1 MVALKSHFSF
11 LLGSFAAIA
20 LLFALDG
27 CWPAAAQDDSS
38 SSNAAPSHSTA
49 STKSHRATTA
59 SRQPATARTST
70 TARSSATSHHS
81 HHHGAAEAV
90 SPTRHVRG
98 KRSHVQPEA
107 AQAPPP
113 VGHGKHHHAAPS
125 TASAAPEP
133 DQKREPT
140 TVITDKH
147 GKRHE
152 VVAEV
157 TVDRHGHRHKHYH
170 EVAQETVVRD
180 KHGHIVKRFFRE
192 VAHGHNR
199 AFQGEESVAG
209 ASKKKEEEVVQKEPE
224 ELPHEYGSY
233 SKVYALYDEASNAR
247 LAGNYK
253 SAIATLSRALDMVPA
268 NAHGGPSLLSLN
280 MEFEL
285 AQAAEASGNFGLSA
299 RYFARAVADR
309 PNFTEAFVHLASVL
323 ARNGQSG
330 EALRAARSAVEHNPN
345 DPRAHTILSVMLGR
359 NGFSADAKAEKI
371 RAQNL
376 MGSNTRIDAV
386 PAEPPANATTSSANQ
401 WDANDGQNSNPS
413 TYPSNNPVG
422 NPPDNLESGPSGNPV
437 TSPSNSPSSIQSKSP
452 ASDLPSNPLVPS
464 RSPAS
469 SPGNSSIPSSAP
481 EPGASAN
488 H

>member
-11 LLGSFAAIA
+11 LLWSFAAIA
-20 LLFALDG
+20 VLFALDG
-27 CWPAAAQDDSS
+27 SWPVAAQDDSS
-38 SSNAAPSHSTA
+38 SSKSAPSHSTA
-49 STKSHRATTA
+49 SSGSHRTAKTSA
-59 SRQPATARTST
+59 SRHST
-70 TARSSATSHHS
+70 TSRTTTTSHHF
-81 HHHGAAEAV
+81 HHHEAAEAV
-90 SPTRHVRG
+90 TPTRHARG
-98 KRSHVQPEA
+98 KRSHGQPET
-107 AQAPPP
+107 AQAPAPDS
-113 VGHGKHHHAAPS
+113 VKHGRHHHAAQS
-125 TASAAPEP
+125 TASAPEP
-133 DQKREPT
+133 DQKREAT

-157 TVDRHGHRHKHYH
+157 TVDRHGRRHKHYH

-180 KHGHIVKRFFRE
+180 KHGHIIKRFFRE
-192 VAHGHNR
+192 VAHGHSR
-199 AFQGEESVAG
+199 ALQGEEAVAG
-209 ASKKKEEEVVQKEPE
+209 APKKEQEEVVQREPE

-233 SKVYALYDEASNAR
+233 SKVYALYDEATNAR

-253 SAIATLSRALDMVPA
+253 SAIASLSKALDMVPA

-309 PNFTEAFVHLASVL
+309 PNFTEAFVRLASVL

-359 NGFSADAKAEKI
+359 NGLSADAKAEKI

-376 MGSNTRIDAV
+376 MGSNTRIDPV
-386 PAEPPANATTSSANQ
+386 PAEPPANATTSPANQ
-401 WDANDGQNSNPS
+401 SDANDGQNSNPS
-413 TYPSNNPVG
+413 TYPSNNPLS
-422 NPPDNLESGPSGNPV
+422 NPAGNLETG
-437 TSPSNSPSSIQSKSP
+437 
-452 ASDLPSNPLVPS
+452 
-464 RSPAS
+464 PAS
-469 SPGNSSIPSSAP
+469 SPANSSIPSSAP

-488 H
+488 N